1 MNRFW
6 RGSRSESTRNN
17 RSYNVNSLIDTE
29 SLLTESAADVQIIC
43 DIDKTY
49 IETRFESAVGMIKI
63 AFEDADAKV
72 AVNGAPLAL
81 LTARWGAAFEG
92 QDILGPRPL
101 HFLSASPPQLRRVIR
116 DKLAKDGMDWT
127 SDTFKNQ
134 AYNLKMGRLK
144 LLKQHVAYK
153 TATILNHMAKA
164 PAQSKFILIGDN
176 AELDAFIYCGV
187 QMLLTGELT
196 PAGYREYLS
205 LGKVEHEVLNTLEP
219 LITRNFGGVQ
229 VMGILIRK
237 APGYVFNEVPPLTD
251 MALTFDSYFEVIMH
265 FLAWNLCPASS
276 LPRITRLLHNDYGLA
291 REELLACL
299 AQAQIAFTA
308 MGRDVKDLKT
318 AEDFLRRGP
327 PLGTLPNRTYLRPGQ
342 HRDRVDLDEKS
353 ILGLAKDWVKAIEER
368 E

>member
-1 MNRFW
+1 MSKFW
-6 RGSRSESTRNN
+6 RGSRSESNRN
-17 RSYNVNSLIDTE
+17 YNVNSLIDTE
-29 SLLTESAADVQIIC
+29 TLLTEPYGDVQIIC

-63 AFEDADAKV
+63 AFEDSDAKI

-81 LTARWGAAFEG
+81 LSARWGDSLEG
-92 QDILGPRPL
+92 KDLVGPKPL

-134 AYNLKMGRLK
+134 AYNIKMGRLK

-164 PAQSKFILIGDN
+164 PARARFILIGDN
-176 AELDAFIYCGV
+176 AELDAFIYTGV
-187 QMLLTGELT
+187 QMLLSGELS
-196 PAGYREYLS
+196 PAAYRQYLGI
-205 LGKVEHEVLNTLEP
+205 GKVEKEVLDTLEP
-219 LITRNFGGVQ
+219 LINRNFSDVQ

-237 APGYVFNEVPPLTD
+237 APGYQSHQAPPLTD
-251 MALTFDSYFEVIMH
+251 MVITFDSYFEVMLHMH
-265 FLAWNLCPASS
+265 AWDLIPAKVF
-276 LPRITRLLHNDYGLA
+276 PRITRLLHNDYGLS

-299 AQAQIAFTA
+299 EQTQLIFSAR
-308 MGRDVKDLKT
+308 GRDTLYLKQS
-318 AEDFLRRGP
+318 EEFLRRGP
-327 PLGTLPNRTYLRPGQ
+327 SLGKLPNRSQLRPGQ
-342 HRDRVDLDEKS
+342 HLQKVDLSEKS
-353 ILGLAKDWVKAIEER
+353 ILDLAKDWAQAIEDR

>member
-6 RGSRSESTRNN
+6 RGSRSESN

-29 SLLTESAADVQIIC
+29 TLLTESAADIQIIC

-63 AFEDADAKV
+63 AFEDADSKI

-81 LTARWGAAFEG
+81 LAARWGAAFEG
-92 QDILGPRPL
+92 EDILGPRPL

-164 PAQSKFILIGDN
+164 PAKFQ
-176 AELDAFIYCGV
+176 IY
-187 QMLLTGELT
+187 T
-196 PAGYREYLS
+196 
-205 LGKVEHEVLNTLEP
+205 
-219 LITRNFGGVQ
+219 
-229 VMGILIRK
+229 
-237 APGYVFNEVPPLTD
+237 
-251 MALTFDSYFEVIMH
+251 
-265 FLAWNLCPASS
+265 
-276 LPRITRLLHNDYGLA
+276 
-291 REELLACL
+291 
-299 AQAQIAFTA
+299 
-308 MGRDVKDLKT
+308 
-318 AEDFLRRGP
+318 
-327 PLGTLPNRTYLRPGQ
+327 
-342 HRDRVDLDEKS
+342 HR
-353 ILGLAKDWVKAIEER
+353 
-368 E
+368 

>member
-6 RGSRSESTRNN
+6 RGSRSESTRN

-29 SLLTESAADVQIIC
+29 TLLTEPVADIQIIC

-63 AFEDADAKV
+63 AFEDSDAKI

-81 LTARWGAAFEG
+81 MAARWGAAFEG
-92 QDILGPRPL
+92 EDVLGPRPL

-116 DKLAKDGMDWT
+116 DKLAKDGLDWT

-164 PAQSKFILIGDN
+164 PPKSKFILIGDN

-196 PAGYREYLS
+196 PASYREYLS

-219 LITRNFGGVQ
+219 LIARNFSGVQ

-237 APGYVFNEVPPLTD
+237 APGYTFQDVPPLTD
-251 MALTFDSYFEVIMH
+251 MVLTFDSYFEVILH
-265 FLAWNLCPASS
+265 LLAWKLCPASS

-299 AQAQIAFTA
+299 MQAETVFTA
-308 MGRDVKDLKT
+308 MGRDVEALKQ

-327 PLGTLPNRTYLRPGQ
+327 PLGNLPNRAWLRPGQ
-342 HRDRVDLDEKS
+342 HRDRVDLEEKN
-353 ILGLAKDWVKAIEER
+353 ILSLAKDWVKAIEER